1 MGTGEAELLSAARQ
15 GDDEAFGRLVRPCLD
30 RAYRLA
36 LRILHDAA
44 EAEDAVQDALYNA
57 WRALPRFR
65 GEAKF
70 STWLYRIVWR
80 QCVDRA
86 RRRRP
91 LALEEGI
98 VASDQSS
105 DPATRFESVE
115 TRDEVEQAL
124 RRLSVPY
131 RTVLTLFY
139 MEDLPIKEIAD
150 IVGLPQGTVK
160 THLHRARKELRNLLY
175 PAVKAADGGTVRS
188 AKQGVAP

>member
-1 MGTGEAELLSAARQ
+1 MGLPLGASNFARCR
-15 GDDEAFGRLVRPCLD
+15 GGGN
-30 RAYRLA
+30 
-36 LRILHDAA
+36 
-44 EAEDAVQDALYNA
+44 AVQDALYNA

-91 LALEEGI
+91 LSLEEGI

-175 PAVKAADGGTVRS
+175 PAVKPPTAARCVQPNRGLRHEHV
-188 AKQGVAP
+188 